1 MGTSYDD
8 VAEVAL
14 SIPPGRERLWPNS
27 LLESLDSPERERKD
41 LIWVQEAERRAAQI
55 EEGMVE
61 ALPGQD
67 VMDELR
73 ARLKR

>member
-1 MGTSYDD
+1 MGTYDD
-8 VAEVAL
+8 VAAVAL
-14 SIPPGRERLWPNS
+14 SLPAEARATLAEQ
-27 LLESLDSPERERKD
+27 LLESLDDPERERID
-41 LIWVQEAERRAAQI
+41 LSWVQEAERRAAQI
-55 EEGMVE
+55 EEGVVE